1 MGEGVGGA
9 LTPGRSGG
17 TIFSVM
23 NETLIP
29 EAEWRERA
37 ACLPFPAIMFFGVD
51 ENEGPGERHAREQEA
66 KAICATCQVRDE
78 CLSYA
83 LATRES
89 YGIWGG
95 LTEVERKARLQGRA
109 S

>member
-1 MGEGVGGA
+1 MTREI
-9 LTPGRSGG
+9 SGG
-17 TIFSVM
+17 TISTVR
-23 NETLIP
+23 NEALIP

-37 ACLPFPAIMFFGVD
+37 ACLPYPAIMFFGVD
-51 ENEGPGERHAREQEA
+51 ENEGPAERHAREQEA
-66 KAICATCQVRDE
+66 KSICATCEVRSD

-95 LTEVERKARLQGRA
+95 LTELERKARLQGRA